1 MSRTDLASSIVL
13 VIFGLAVAFESW
25 RMPRFE
31 SIGGSILNA
40 PGLVPGILGVIIALL
55 GGVMLTR
62 TLLAQRRRTV
72 SGTTAAATVAPDEQG
87 PPDTLTSGT
96 GPDIAVEGTG
106 GLQAPSNTRVL
117 VALVLGVVFGTIL
130 IGRMPFWLAVFVF
143 VFTSIVYNERASLK
157 TRSGAI
163 RVLLVAGA
171 IAGATGFAVPFVF
184 ERIFLVTLP

>member
-55 GGVMLTR
+55 GAVMLTR

>member
-1 MSRTDLASSIVL
+1 MSRTDLASSIAL

-55 GGVMLTR
+55 GAVMLTR

-143 VFTSIVYNERASLK
+143 VFASIVYNERAALK

-163 RVLLVAGA
+163 RILLIAGA

>member
-1 MSRTDLASSIVL
+1 
-13 VIFGLAVAFESW
+13 
-25 RMPRFE
+25 MPRFE
-31 SIGGSILNA
+31 AIGGSTLNA
-40 PGLVPGILGVIIALL
+40 PGLVPGLLGGIIALL
-55 GGVMLTR
+55 GGIMLVR
-62 TLLAQRRRTV
+62 FLLAKRRGTV
-72 SGTTAAATVAPDEQG
+72 GASAAVTTAVAPGEQG

-96 GPDIAVEGTG
+96 GPDIAVDGTG
-106 GLQAPSNTRVL
+106 GLQAPSNTRVM

-143 VFTSIVYNERASLK
+143 VFTSIVYNERTSLK

-163 RVLLVAGA
+163 RVLLIAGA

>member
-1 MSRTDLASSIVL
+1 MSRTDLASSIAL

-55 GGVMLTR
+55 GAVMLTR

-143 VFTSIVYNERASLK
+143 VFASIVYNERASLK